1 MRFDDPEIHNREEL
15 PEWDLRWGWADSALE
30 PGLTAVMRVKNEA
43 RSLPFVLPSLLRAVQ
58 RVIVVDNDSDD
69 GTPEVA
75 GKIAAEQHADDRV
88 EIKSYPFRVSRCG
101 PEHLHTPVDSVHS
114 LAYFYNWSFS
124 GVRTA
129 YSLKWDGDM
138 VLTDDGIAALRRL
151 AWQLEDVEAIV
162 VIPRHPLYVADEQ
175 TSYFDLEYVNL
186 EPFIFPNRPPFGFV
200 KAFDWELRMLP
211 AGTEWVRLQQG
222 LHFELKWLD
231 SDEFAHW
238 SVTDFDQSVRVT
250 RKRRE
255 LQIFR
260 DLAAGRIT
268 RGLTKVAAPAGVH
281 VVEYVRKTWLPAQP
295 RPIISTPSSIPDGE
309 DAGPSG
315 SNAA

>member
-1 MRFDDPEIHNREEL
+1 MRFDDPEILNREEL
-15 PEWDLRWGWADSALE
+15 HDWDLRWGWADSALE

-43 RSLPFVLPSLLRAVQ
+43 RSLPFVLPSLLRAVE

-69 GTPEVA
+69 GTPDVA
-75 GKIAAEQHADDRV
+75 SRIAAEHRADDRV

-124 GVRTA
+124 GVHTA

-162 VIPRHPLYVADEQ
+162 VIPRHPLYVADDQ
-175 TSYFDLEYVNL
+175 TAYFDVEYINL
-186 EPFIFPNRPPFGFV
+186 EPFIFPNRAPFGFV

-222 LHFELKWLD
+222 LQFELKWLD

-260 DLAAGRIT
+260 DLSAGRIT
-268 RGLTKVAAPAGVH
+268 KGLAKIAAPAGVLVDEH
-281 VVEYVRKTWLPAQP
+281 VRKTWLPAQP
-295 RPIISTPSSIPDGE
+295 RPIVSTTSPSPEGE
-309 DAGPSG
+309 DAGPSDAG
-315 SNAA
+315 

>member
-15 PEWDLRWGWADSALE
+15 PDWDLRWGWADSALE

-43 RSLPFVLPSLLRAVQ
+43 RSLPFVLPPLLRAVQ

-75 GKIAAEQHADDRV
+75 DKIATEQHADDRV

-138 VLTDDGIAALRRL
+138 VLTEDGIAALRRL

-162 VIPRHPLYVADEQ
+162 VIPRHPLYVVDEQ
-175 TSYFDLEYVNL
+175 TAYFDLEYINL

-260 DLAAGRIT
+260 DLAAGQIT
-268 RGLTKVAAPAGVH
+268 KGLVKIAAPEGVH
-281 VVEYVRKTWLPAQP
+281 VVEHVRKSWLPAQP
-295 RPIISTPSSIPDGE
+295 RPIVSTSADAAGE
-309 DAGPSG
+309 DAGPS
-315 SNAA
+315 AA

>member
-1 MRFDDPEIHNREEL
+1 VAITDPEMRNRERL
-15 PEWDLRWGWADSALE
+15 AEWDLRWGWADSKPV
-30 PGLTAVMRVKNEA
+30 PGLTAVMRLKNEA
-43 RSLPFVLPSLLRAVQ
+43 RSLPFVLPALLRAVD

-69 GTPEVA
+69 GTPDVV
-75 GKIAAEQHADDRV
+75 GRIAAEHEAGDRV
-88 EIKSYPFRVSRCG
+88 EVKSYPFRVSRCG
-101 PEHLHTPVDSVHS
+101 PEHLRTPPDSVHS

-138 VLTDDGIAALRRL
+138 VLTEDGIAALRRL
-151 AWQLEDVEAIV
+151 AWQLEDAEAIV
-162 VIPRHPLYVADEQ
+162 VIPRHPLYVLDERMA
-175 TSYFDLEYVNL
+175 YFDVEYINL

-238 SVTDFDQSVRVT
+238 SATDFDTSPRVA

-260 DLAAGRIT
+260 DLASGRVT
-268 RGLTKVAAPAGVH
+268 HGLTKVVAPSGVH
-281 VVEYVRKTWLPAQP
+281 VVDYVRQAWLPALP
-295 RPIISTPSSIPDGE
+295 RPIVAASASPGE

-315 SNAA
+315 SNPA

>member
-1 MRFDDPEIHNREEL
+1 VTITDPEMHNRERL
-15 PEWDLRWGWADSALE
+15 PQWDLRWGWADSTLE
-30 PGLTAVMRVKNEA
+30 PGLTAVMRLKNEA
-43 RSLPFVLPSLLRAVQ
+43 RSLPFVLAALLHAVQ

-69 GTPEVA
+69 GTPDVVSR
-75 GKIAAEQHADDRV
+75 IAAEHDASDRA

-101 PEHLHTPVDSVHS
+101 PEHLHTPADSVHS

-162 VIPRHPLYVADEQ
+162 VIPRHPLYVLDER
-175 TSYFDLEYVNL
+175 TAYFDLEYINL

-238 SVTDFDQSVRVT
+238 SVTDFDESIRVT

-260 DLAAGRIT
+260 DLADGRIT
-268 RGLTKVAAPAGVH
+268 QGLTKVVAPEGVH
-281 VVEYVRKTWLPAQP
+281 VVEYVRTTWLPAQP
-295 RPIISTPSSIPDGE
+295 RPIVSTLAGSAGD
-309 DAGPSG
+309 DAGPTG
-315 SNAA
+315 PDAG

>member
-15 PEWDLRWGWADSALE
+15 RGWDLRWGWADSALE

-43 RSLPFVLPSLLRAVQ
+43 RSLPFVLPSLLHAVQ

-69 GTPEVA
+69 GTPDVA
-75 GKIAAEQHADDRV
+75 RRIATEQRADDRV

-162 VIPRHPLYVADEQ
+162 VIPRHPVYVADDQ
-175 TSYFDLEYVNL
+175 TAYFDLEYINL

-238 SVTDFDQSVRVT
+238 TAPDAFATSFRTS

-255 LQIFR
+255 YALFSDLQQGNWQGHEG
-260 DLAAGRIT
+260 LHRIEAPL
-268 RGLTKVAAPAGVH
+268 GSHIVDHVTKV
-281 VVEYVRKTWLPAQP
+281 WLPRAS
-295 RPIISTPSSIPDGE
+295 RPLVKRNVVSREP
-309 DAGPSG
+309 AV
-315 SNAA
+315 

>member
-15 PEWDLRWGWADSALE
+15 RGWDLRWGWADSALE

-43 RSLPFVLPSLLRAVQ
+43 RSLPFVLPSLLHAVQ

-69 GTPEVA
+69 GTPDVA
-75 GKIAAEQHADDRV
+75 RRIATEQRADDRV

-162 VIPRHPLYVADEQ
+162 VIPRHPLYVADDQ
-175 TSYFDLEYVNL
+175 TAYFDLEYINL

-238 SVTDFDQSVRVT
+238 SITDFDQSVRVT

-260 DLAAGRIT
+260 DLAAGKMT
-268 RGLTKVAAPAGVH
+268 KGLAKIAAPEGVH
-281 VVEYVRKTWLPAQP
+281 VVEHVRKTWLPAQP
-295 RPIISTPSSIPDGE
+295 RPIVSTTSSSPEGE
-309 DAGPSG
+309 DAGPTG
-315 SNAA
+315 TNVA